1 MKENEISKL
10 YKDLKP
16 QNGLTK
22 SYDFLFNNSKPKN
35 TMKTFFIRKITE
47 TDPLNEKIDQEYTNY
62 FFNPDTYFTSNS
74 PLRLNKKHEIT
85 DISLEL
91 KSNKKLMTK
100 RNNMLNIS
108 SASRKK
114 SIATKD
120 KDKYGNFIIDNTKF
134 EYIDN
139 KRLGNIFNSYKDIIN
154 SKTNKSYFKYNKNL
168 PLNISSELN
177 NQTKKLINQ
186 KYNIKINNNLSNY
199 LSKKIHENKE
209 DLLISNT
216 DNYLYKN
223 EIIKK
228 IGNNTLL
235 NEINDR
241 FKWVTSLRNQDKF
254 KGIRKTLVNINTDKN
269 PFWGFLIEKSPNMK
283 QTAIR
288 PGLKLNDRNLTN
300 FIKKAK
306 SLKKF
311 DDNSLSNLEE
321 INIRGDNLLD
331 FEYNRE
337 MSSKKR
343 KILHKAFVD
352 NGKVVLNSEINNLF
366 GKETFYKDY
375 EKKNT
380 RFFSPVS
387 TSSNK
392 VI

>member
-177 NQTKKLINQ
+177 NQNKS
-186 KYNIKINNNLSNY
+186 KIQY
-199 LSKKIHENKE
+199 
-209 DLLISNT
+209 
-216 DNYLYKN
+216 
-223 EIIKK
+223 
-228 IGNNTLL
+228 
-235 NEINDR
+235 
-241 FKWVTSLRNQDKF
+241 
-254 KGIRKTLVNINTDKN
+254 
-269 PFWGFLIEKSPNMK
+269 
-283 QTAIR
+283 
-288 PGLKLNDRNLTN
+288 
-300 FIKKAK
+300 
-306 SLKKF
+306 
-311 DDNSLSNLEE
+311 
-321 INIRGDNLLD
+321 
-331 FEYNRE
+331 
-337 MSSKKR
+337 
-343 KILHKAFVD
+343 
-352 NGKVVLNSEINNLF
+352 
-366 GKETFYKDY
+366 
-375 EKKNT
+375 
-380 RFFSPVS
+380 
-387 TSSNK
+387 
-392 VI
+392 

>member
-35 TMKTFFIRKITE
+35 TMKTFLIRKITE

-62 FFNPDTYFTSNS
+62 FYNPDTYFTSNS
-74 PLRLNKKHEIT
+74 PLRLNKNHEIT

-120 KDKYGNFIIDNTKF
+120 KDKYGNYIIDNTKF

-139 KRLGNIFNSYKDIIN
+139 KRLGNIFNSYKEIVN
-154 SKTNKSYFKYNKNL
+154 YKTNKSYFKYNKNL

-269 PFWGFLIEKSPNMK
+269 PFWGFLIEKSPNMR
-283 QTAIR
+283 QTAIS

-311 DDNSLSNLEE
+311 DDNSLSNLEG

-380 RFFSPVS
+380 RFFSPIN